1 MTQFHP
7 PLTTQVRH
15 GLHPELHEIAAQL
28 HRDFDDLI
36 GAEVVDRVLDEVAAR
51 FVDARVRTFLPL
63 LVHRYARSDLR
74 AVSKS
79 GPGADPVRSRA
90 GGPPPTD

>member
-1 MTQFHP
+1 
-7 PLTTQVRH
+7 
-15 GLHPELHEIAAQL
+15 L

-51 FVDARVRTFLPL
+51 FVEARVRTFLPL

-74 AVSKS
+74 AVSGS
-79 GPGADPVRSRA
+79 GPVADPGRPGTR
-90 GGPPPTD
+90 GPFPKESSAS